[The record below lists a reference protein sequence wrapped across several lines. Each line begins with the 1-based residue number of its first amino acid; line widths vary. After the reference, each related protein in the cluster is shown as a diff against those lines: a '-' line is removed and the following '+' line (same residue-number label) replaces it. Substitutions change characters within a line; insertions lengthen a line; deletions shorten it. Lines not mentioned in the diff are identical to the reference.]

1 MAINN
6 KPASTYA
13 KPHTMSGGS
22 VDVKSAVTKPGNGV
36 DQIKMSVGD
45 AVFKSQKDEV
55 KSSGV
60 KQRGHGAATKGYTS
74 RGPMA

>member
-1 MAINN
+1 
-6 KPASTYA
+6 
-13 KPHTMSGGS
+13 MSGGG
-22 VDVKSAVTKPGNGV
+22 VDVKSAVTKPGNGI

-45 AVFKSQKDEV
+45 AVFKSQKDAV

-60 KQRGHGAATKGYTS
+60 KQRGHGAATKGFTS

>member
-13 KPHTMSGGS
+13 KPHTMSGKNI
-22 VDVKSAVTKPGNGV
+22 DVKDSVVKKGNTV
-36 DQIKMSVGD
+36 EAIKISLGSQ
-45 AVFKSQKDEV
+45 VFKSQNDEV
-55 KSSGV
+55 KSDGI